1 MEEVTETN
9 DQRAKADAGKPQ
21 LTMVDATLIKAAAEI
36 ERYQKDADDRIKPE
50 LLHKTERRKGS
61 WYGLFK
67 CPYCEK
73 EFEAC
78 ISNVVRGRQ
87 HSCGCMKGKFSV
99 QSKGTHGGT
108 GTRLFRTYMHIKE
121 RCEKPYCK
129 EYEWYG
135 ARGIKCEFESFE
147 EFRDFALA
155 NGYSDNL
162 TVERIDVNGNYSK
175 DNITFIPRQWQAR
188 NTRRNVMLTYKGL
201 TLCAAE
207 WAEMFGFRPDTLTK
221 RKRSGWSDVKTLET
235 PCGDSIDI
243 TLIPIGAISAIR
255 KVRLYG
261 IKKYKDPD
269 NWKQVESQRYWDA
282 TVRHVIGAWDDYTA
296 IDPESGLP
304 HIYHALCNLA
314 FLAERMEQ
322 DSK

>member
-1 MEEVTETN
+1 MYINNNQT
-9 DQRAKADAGKPQ
+9 AKADAGKPR
-21 LTMVDATLIKAAAEI
+21 LTLVDTNLIKAAAEI
-36 ERYQKDADDRIKPE
+36 EQYQMDVDDRIKPE
-50 LLHKTERRKGS
+50 LLRKTEKRKGS

-78 ISNVVRGRQ
+78 ISNIVRGRQ
-87 HSCGCMKGKFSV
+87 HSCGCMKGKFLV

-108 GTRLFRTYMHIKE
+108 GTRLFRIYLHIKE
-121 RCEKPYCK
+121 RCERPYCK

-162 TVERIDVNGNYSK
+162 TVERINVNGNYSK
-175 DNITFIPRQWQAR
+175 DNISFIPRQWQTR

-207 WAEMFGFRPDTLTK
+207 WAEMFEFKPDALTK
-221 RKRSGWSDVKTLET
+221 RKRSGWSDAKTLET
-235 PCGDSIDI
+235 PCGDSKGIALVPVGI
-243 TLIPIGAISAIR
+243 INAIR
-255 KVRLYG
+255 KIRLYG
-261 IKKYKDPD
+261 LKKYKDPE
-269 NWKQVESQRYWDA
+269 NWRQVEPQRYRDA
-282 TVRHVIGAWDDYTA
+282 MMRHMLAYLDDPHGV
-296 IDPESGLP
+296 DEESGMP
-304 HIYHALCNLA
+304 HLWHLACNVA
-314 FLAERMEQ
+314 FLCEMEEKQ
-322 DSK
+322 